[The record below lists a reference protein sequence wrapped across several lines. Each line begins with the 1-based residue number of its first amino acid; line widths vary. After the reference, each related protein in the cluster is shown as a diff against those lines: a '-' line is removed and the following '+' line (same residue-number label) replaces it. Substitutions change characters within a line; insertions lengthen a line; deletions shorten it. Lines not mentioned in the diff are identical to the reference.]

1 VVSFLSI
8 ALFIFFA
15 MDGKNVQGFYQKLYH
30 KKLSRAALLKKRLKL
45 QDLPSSH
52 KKFIIIQV
60 DGLSYSLLQDL
71 RKTRYIPFLKKLLT
85 HYHVNRYDPG
95 YPSTTPFVQAGIM
108 YNDNF
113 NIPGFRFLDKKTQ
126 KQYTMGVAENA
137 RAIEQEISS
146 KNYGILT
153 GGTSIGNIFCGGAE
167 RSILTVAHLYKTES
181 GQKKVRDILALI
193 LLNPLA
199 TLKVFYSS
207 ILEFCIEL
215 YESFLEIVT
224 GLVRGKHFNWPFFFP
239 YFPFFRTFVN
249 ATVREISTEAA
260 LLEMQR
266 NVPYIYLTYG
276 GYDWISHYRGPESLS
291 AFTLLRGIDADVKK
305 LYKIAKKNNYDF
317 YVLSDHGQ
325 VPAIPFD
332 RLYYESF
339 ESYVSKISNLQTKT
353 LHSYDERNSRM
364 KYVYYKLHYYYEHI
378 SFPLRIGVHTLLKF
392 MGRQLRKEKDPRI
405 DWKNRK
411 QILMLYSSSLAQ
423 MYFTDSTHRCELA
436 EIEKKYPGFVER
448 LVSHPGVG
456 FVIGKQGNSI
466 EIIHAKGRVIISGK
480 DIKFSGERFLQI
492 YGDEKKLIKQ
502 ITYFAQ
508 LKYSGDLIL
517 NGAFDGKRIIAFE
530 HFHFGSHDSIGG
542 RQSDAFLISRDKVSL
557 DHVINAKELY
567 GLFFAYHEAK
577 KRVPSDEKLYK
588 SK

>member
-1 VVSFLSI
+1 MTFQCLINLVVSFLSI

-146 KNYGILT
+146 KNYVILT

-291 AFTLLRGIDADVKK
+291 AFTLLRGIYADVKK

-339 ESYVSKISNLQTKT
+339 ESYVSKI
-353 LHSYDERNSRM
+353 
-364 KYVYYKLHYYYEHI
+364 
-378 SFPLRIGVHTLLKF
+378 
-392 MGRQLRKEKDPRI
+392 
-405 DWKNRK
+405 RK